1 MNFYTCSDS
10 SDIKAD
16 LPITQYKGEITEV
29 TRLDDGTIAFTE
41 SLPLGNQQQ
50 RLISSDSIFLGTIE
64 KARLFYP
71 SQLVFVGDVSAAQ
84 TLFFRH
90 LEKPES
96 ESSNK
101 ESNPQPTPEIQ
112 QKMNTSLDILKRFS
126 ENLNDARIS
135 EREASHTRT
144 LEKQLRDLQEE
155 YRLLEAK
162 QQKLTSDHEA
172 LIQLKEEVSLGHLS
186 DIENMRQHI
195 NTLTLE
201 NTKLTQ
207 TRESFDTSLKDWNR

>member
-1 MNFYTCSDS
+1 MDFYTCSDS

-29 TRLDDGTIAFTE
+29 TMLDDGTIAFTE

-96 ESSNK
+96 ESSK

-112 QKMNTSLDILKRFS
+112 QKMNTSLNILKRFS

-135 EREASHTRT
+135 DREASYTRT

-155 YRLLEAK
+155 YRLLEATPEI
-162 QQKLTSDHEA
+162 QQKMNTS
-172 LIQLKEEVSLGHLS
+172 KT
-186 DIENMRQHI
+186 DIRS
-195 NTLTLE
+195 
-201 NTKLTQ
+201 
-207 TRESFDTSLKDWNR
+207 RSFDTSLKDWNR

>member
-112 QKMNTSLDILKRFS
+112 QKMNTSLNILKRFS

-135 EREASHTRT
+135 EREASYTRT